1 MGDSTGISGVVS
13 RAGAAV
19 DRAYV
24 TVKDPD
30 GNFTGERR
38 TEVGGEGRF
47 QFHLGPGRWVVEAK
61 AAGSEPVL
69 HELELAAGEQ
79 ADVRIDLR

>member
-24 TVKDPD
+24 TVKDPE

-38 TEVGGEGRF
+38 TEVGGNGRF
-47 QFHLGPGRWVVEAK
+47 QFHLGPGRWVLEAK
-61 AAGSEPVL
+61 AAGTDPVL
-69 HELELAAGEQ
+69 QELELASGEQ
-79 ADVRIDLR
+79 AQVVLELV

>member
-1 MGDSTGISGVVS
+1 MGDSTSISGVVS
-13 RAGAAV
+13 RGGAAV

-47 QFHLGPGRWVVEAK
+47 QFHLGPGRWVLEAR

-69 HELELAAGEQ
+69 RELELASGER
-79 ADVRIDLR
+79 AEVVLELG

>member
-38 TEVGGEGRF
+38 TEVGGNGRF
-47 QFHLGPGRWVVEAK
+47 QFHLGPGRWVLEAK
-61 AAGSEPVL
+61 AAGSDPVL
-69 HELELAAGEQ
+69 QELELASGEQ
-79 ADVRIDLR
+79 AEVVLELA